1 MDMVKRFDIWLVSL
15 NPAEGSEMKKTRPC
29 VVVSPDAANKYL
41 KTVVI
46 IPLTSSVKAYPTRV
60 QCHFQGKNGE
70 LVIDQI
76 RSIDKVRLVRH
87 LGNLDLST
95 ARLLCDKI
103 VQTFHY

>member
-15 NPAEGSEMKKTRPC
+15 NPAEGSEVRKTRPC
-29 VVVSPDAANKYL
+29 VVVSPDVANKHL

-46 IPLTSSVKAYPTRV
+46 VPMTSSVKAYPTRV
-60 QCHFQGKNGE
+60 PCRFQGKNGE

-76 RSIDKVRLVRH
+76 RSIDKARLVKH
-87 LGNLDLST
+87 LGDLKPST
-95 ARLLCDKI
+95 ARLLCDRI